1 AFAEGTFDAPADEEA
16 LAALAI
22 DGELVAS
29 KRECRAAAVDD
40 AAAENGPAGL
50 VEQIALDRAS
60 ATGAALVRERHAAV
74 PRSSVEADLRL
85 CKLRSDASAAGIA
98 EVAHGHAALVDGGEG
113 AVDGDLSAVRRLG
126 TCEEKLERLAFVVEA
141 AVREIDARIVETV
154 GVGGEKSRSLQCS
167 PEAGFVE
174 SLPEQRAFDSKS
186 ACERL
191 LRLDLDDPAH
201 RVAAVLR
208 GERAVHDLDRGDL
221 VRADERPAG
230 RTVVARLEQ
239 VVQREAVRE
248 DHRAGGLEHVRAAD
262 PERCV

>member
-1 AFAEGTFDAPADEEA
+1 MADTGDELEPIVAEQTVAAELDLGGAPARVVVGRDGTGRRVRGVPRVSVGRPRLVVEDVEAADGRLEPPAFAERTFDPPADEEA

-60 ATGAALVRERHAAV
+60 ATRAALVRERHAAV

-113 AVDGDLSAVRRLG
+113 AVDGDLS
-126 TCEEKLERLAFVVEA
+126 
-141 AVREIDARIVETV
+141 
-154 GVGGEKSRSLQCS
+154 
-167 PEAGFVE
+167 
-174 SLPEQRAFDSKS
+174 
-186 ACERL
+186 
-191 LRLDLDDPAH
+191 
-201 RVAAVLR
+201 
-208 GERAVHDLDRGDL
+208 
-221 VRADERPAG
+221 
-230 RTVVARLEQ
+230 
-239 VVQREAVRE
+239 
-248 DHRAGGLEHVRAAD
+248 
-262 PERCV
+262 